1 MGKVDS
7 NSYPKMHAKEIS
19 ERPDVEGKRVVLGLP
34 KAYVHRL
41 VEIPSHP
48 RFIGWTTI
56 VFERDV
62 EWELYGLVEVH

>member
-1 MGKVDS
+1 MEKADS
-7 NSYPKMHAKEIS
+7 SSYPKMHAKEIS
-19 ERPDVEGKRVVLGLP
+19 ERADVEGKRVVLGLP

-41 VEIPSHP
+41 IEIPSYP
-48 RFIGWTTI
+48 CLIGWTTT